1 MGRWGGRRRLTGLGG
16 GLTIEPSG
24 QQQGKDTKM
33 ATDVRATVLWG
44 MVVASIGGCGWPQYE
59 SRMQASAQY
68 FDYLG
73 IAQSVLVASDDDS
86 VTSFGVQMRVPS
98 RFRVIP
104 STTRRNRDGE
114 EVAVPADQDR
124 ARQPRFARSGLPG
137 LLGSWYS
144 EVSNDSGKKIRGSSR
159 MYLFG
164 NYQRYRDRAD
174 GINVDPQAFSEDLV
188 NELADAVGVA
198 APGEAEWQYE
208 KVEKI
213 GGYYIAAG
221 GSSGVRDNH
230 FTLVKMESRGT
241 EYRLYLYPARRS
253 TTGGE
258 VEDAPAPDEELQFAL
273 LFVVPRKVVAP
284 ARLESG
290 IKYCLEWFEA
300 VTDVPSFDGPG
311 DGGGSDVGF

>member
-1 MGRWGGRRRLTGLGG
+1 MERGDFGGRLTVLIER
-16 GLTIEPSG
+16 LTIEPDG
-24 QQQGKDTKM
+24 RHLVKDTKM
-33 ATDVRATVLWG
+33 GSDGRGTVLRVLL
-44 MVVASIGGCGWPQYE
+44 VVTIGGCGWPQYE
-59 SRMQASAQY
+59 ARMQASAEY

-73 IAQSVLVASDDDS
+73 KAQSVLVGSDDDS
-86 VTSFGVQMRVPS
+86 VTSYGVQMRVPS

-104 STTRRNRDGE
+104 ATTSRNRDGQ
-114 EVAVPADQDR
+114 EVAVAADQDR
-124 ARQPRFARSGLPG
+124 ARQPRFARNGLPG

-144 EVSNDSGKKIRGSSR
+144 VVRDDSGKKKRGASR
-159 MYLFG
+159 MFLFG

-174 GINVDPQAFSEDLV
+174 GVNVDPNTFAGDLV
-188 NELADAVGVA
+188 DELANAVGVV

-213 GGYYIAAG
+213 GGYYIP
-221 GSSGVRDNH
+221 SSGSGGIKDNH
-230 FTLVKMESRGT
+230 FTLVTMESRGT

-253 TTGGE
+253 AAGN
-258 VEDAPAPDEELQFAL
+258 DPDDSPAPDEELQFAL
-273 LFVVPRKVVAP
+273 LFVVPRKVSEP

-300 VTDVPSFDGPG
+300 VTDVPSFDRQG